1 MAFEDF
7 ANKARE
13 IIRFDLV
20 TIVTANYC
28 EKASGPCQYC
38 DYPGHCLVE
47 ECTEGYL
54 AEAEVEVWEEE
65 DD

>member
-1 MAFEDF
+1 M
-7 ANKARE
+7 
-13 IIRFDLV
+13 V

-54 AEAEVEVWEEE
+54 AEAEDEEKEGE